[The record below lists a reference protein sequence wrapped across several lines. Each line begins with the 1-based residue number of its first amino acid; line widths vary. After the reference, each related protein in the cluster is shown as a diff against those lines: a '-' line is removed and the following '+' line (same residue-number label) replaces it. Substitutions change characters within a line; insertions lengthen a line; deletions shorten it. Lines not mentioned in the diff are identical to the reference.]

1 MGMLMALLMFATSFI
16 QPLGLSFGLLDVYS
30 AEAGPSMDLSI
41 TYLSG
46 GNVSEPLPG
55 HQPSRQVMIG
65 HGETNGARINM
76 IGDFR
81 SGVGEGRNAYFDLR
95 LPYFYKDSTG
105 NLATTY
111 DFADIPAD
119 QKADPMCLAVKVVG
133 DNEDWEVDKTTEYR
147 GTVHFQSARTV
158 RQGQQ
163 IALTLLIY
171 FKGAVPENTSAL
183 IYLGGGYE
191 TYAYQGATSDG
202 WSAAPEMASKNGI
215 YEFICSNLRW
225 EADIQAVNP
234 RNALWDKFNYL
245 VYKITV
251 SNTSED
257 PASHI
262 TAFSANVEVP
272 TEGND
277 GYGLHMKEAMHF
289 LYNNGNPIEQ
299 TSFELEDREELYVG
313 VPGQGGAL
321 IYDVTG
327 IPQEVRDEWNLITF
341 ANAVDQNGDPLVPL
355 PYTYTASSSVY
366 FSLYENIYAQEYVD
380 NDATGESVS
389 SKEFYIALPMST
401 DIPDS
406 QKEMINAHVYN
417 TIVFG
422 SDYTWTKQS
431 GLATHGFDET
441 KTGFTHK
448 KYVLDEDAE
457 KSEKTASI
465 GDEVEYYLG
474 YFQNTSNVPAF
485 EANAVD
491 TAPKD
496 FALKRINAY
505 MNYSDEDEDYDPQL
519 EDWFKE
525 EGTVEFEFS
534 TDEVDEDGN
543 AVTSFVPLG
552 SMVYN
557 ADKSSDESKV
567 FTLEVGTL
575 IDDYIKSQALLNK
588 NVKYT
593 NKFRVNFKHR
603 IAPNEAFDGKIGVQ
617 GVVDKGI
624 KYENKLVTN
633 YETWQWVNKSAVVD
647 EADYYKEQN
656 STSVSTATIFATP
669 ADPKLVTDVT
679 RVVDDKLTAA
689 DSMYVPINVSGTGF
703 RYKLGNNSRS
713 KVIPGI
719 LKSGTLLDINQSKP
733 LGFVTNKIILSKAL
747 MDIAEVDSVT
757 IYCFKGKN
765 AATKAVKIP
774 FSDFSVDEDG
784 NYYIESSAWKSVGE
798 CYEGYVNFKS
808 FGANIALSDDIYV
821 QFAGYTNV
829 VKPAADPLV
838 VTGTFTTD
846 YKDSALDKA
855 VTDPAT
861 MIVNT
866 INPIITGFSF
876 DDTDTKK
883 SNENTASG
891 QSKQTT
897 INHIEIP
904 NKQKNVGYEW
914 SICNDAISPSG
925 AVDISIDLSSSVG
938 NKTPNGKNPTVKGF
952 LTQKITISDFSKVAD
967 VDSVKIYDWNK
978 NPATDEPNVTIP
990 FSSLTVTDGKVVI
1003 GEDVLKD
1010 IGYVKNIVLS
1020 CSEFYG
1026 SEKDEP
1032 DKMNIRLDGYSDWYG
1047 DLDAAL
1053 TFTPENTSMANR
1065 IITLTNRLRVLK
1077 PYAEIHAFIDYYDL
1091 SGSALNSTVN
1101 SDKNEYTLGVPYDR
1115 NFHYSVKVGN
1125 PYVSK
1130 LDDFEITLDI
1140 PLSAEGSD
1148 YTGFHTTGMLMS
1160 KNLIDSYKVLEYFTF
1175 YDASDPDTAYKFDF
1189 DKENGTFTAEDGT
1202 IYNVVDA
1209 DGNISI
1215 DEKTIFA
1222 DWGIENLGKV
1232 VVTGKDFAANVDCE
1246 DQNYFDFS
1254 GFADSTFGTSKRLGV
1269 TAVDYFDCI
1278 RTANDA
1284 KTVST
1289 DGATAYI
1296 SKMYFDSTI
1305 VAAYKDSKTAG
1316 RFDAVSSS
1324 NEHIRMERYTTS
1336 YTAYW
1341 EDNSELDIGYKAM
1354 GSFLVD
1360 FRQYLNAN
1368 TNTNTNNPGNPQ
1380 YPNTT
1385 KAGLIW
1391 QEHQGMNYV
1400 YTRSFNTAANVDL
1413 NITLPDGS
1421 FDASY
1426 LKVHPMAK
1434 DYLESIKITR
1444 KDGTETIIDKS
1455 EWENNSVETAV
1466 DTAGNSLDKFFRIDL
1481 LQSAESEDLGIYK
1494 TPVDYKA
1501 ENPVTSVVISL
1512 NINKTEAVDN
1522 KASNPD
1528 YGTWFD
1534 YFNDNSRYMFEVA
1547 GRFYKAGPATA
1558 TVKTDM
1564 EIGNIVERPYAQAKD
1579 RSTQGVL
1586 NQKTDWSFKNQYRY
1600 YWNNYGWYHADAYY
1614 DAADLFSTAKTY
1626 VYNEQNQILKGVH
1639 NYPTT
1644 TQDLNCTFGMYN
1656 EFSVSFF
1663 QNTFGSANDYA
1674 NGGAGSRWVY
1684 QDRFD
1689 WDKKHGFT
1697 DRLVLE
1703 DKLPLIKPDAE
1714 TDYYGYLTQ
1723 KIYIS
1728 PQLYPFIDYIEFT
1741 KKTVTV
1747 KDDGTSTE
1755 TIDKDKII
1763 LKSDDLK
1770 LFVNDGTTVTDPTI
1784 VGTDEGVTHEGFYEI
1799 NVYYPED
1806 KAEAADNSIILG
1818 ENEFLDGYA
1827 VHLKNLPGNGD
1838 YTKELDGLD
1847 LMKPSEH
1854 NNNTTPDIFVGG
1866 EVYRVRETNPPATD
1880 YNKMT
1885 STSYHYIWNAEKSE
1899 YATSQYYTMNDTGL
1913 LMGYRIPFQAAWKL
1927 ISTNTKGRAIYDY
1940 HEENDNRQ
1948 NVEPNIGSFD
1958 VKIWNRMDTDQ
1969 QTGRSAYID
1978 TATVTNT
1985 MNNIYR
1991 LKHIYIPEAFIDG
2004 DWFNVE
2010 SLKIIYG
2017 SSSSHT
2023 ATFNLKQLKDSG
2035 YLTKDE
2041 ANHQYIFDLNPFIKD
2056 HIDEFAKFNPN
2067 NYENGDVYV
2076 SEWIHSFVIK
2086 LSAVNAKQSDGAGVL
2101 KGGEF
2106 LNPERQKQ
2114 TANRGGIENSA
2125 LPTFSYDGVYADRTV
2140 EDITANT
2147 WTKKSRPTIWH
2158 GPNGNH
2164 EYSSSTDYYNYA
2176 DTVFTSSEKNAETY
2190 KNLNGSNQNDGY
2202 GNGDRRDYYNIKNL
2216 VANMNVKAQR
2226 VTTMEDGSETFA
2238 YDIDYSEG
2246 SNTYL
2251 KVDKNHLLPDDYI
2264 EYQLTVA
2271 ASADS
2276 MLPVYHPDIRF
2287 VAPTGQRV
2295 VGWYIIENTSDIPDD
2310 DITGKLS
2317 TASTG
2322 SNTAITASPIDK
2334 KAYYSLVEGTDGNE
2348 ETYYRRLDISA
2359 GDLSKEESL
2368 NQLAKGKK
2376 IVVSVITQLT
2386 DELSTFEGKTINPG
2400 IYAAAHPQHTYSQ
2413 YKIRNISNDAPHYT
2427 YQHYYDDS
2435 AESAEYWRY
2444 TTTSY
2449 YGELNNEL
2457 TYMSDIRTSTTFYD
2471 SRNLKLDVNYTDS
2484 EFHYDGMPMKFTM
2497 TGGTGTNNATAA
2509 NAENDTL
2516 HSLERAVYTVSFLQ
2530 TANGKLFKGFDLT
2543 EKKAFPYPDSVT
2555 KHKDENAKVE
2565 YCYFVDASGDVIGTD
2580 EGIYETN
2587 APDTQIWISEDKVI
2601 AADSLTEEQ
2610 IANGFMLLKD
2620 AVRIRW
2626 TYSDIPAGTAANPI
2640 VFATPANPFELIGVG
2655 RYRDIR
2661 TDAQKKTTA
2670 PDDYFTFKM
2679 DGHVELKHKHD
2690 ESIDNTLAGSSDSS
2704 AMQFTEPVSLYGTG
2718 VITKSIVRERPI
2730 LNLHTQIFKNEAE
2743 AEAVY
2748 NSNAAQVKGYRPGDT
2763 VWFKDTVQNLQK
2775 GPDAPQGV
2783 LLNPVFF
2790 DKIPEYISA
2799 SGLESAVQTGN
2810 TDNIRVV
2817 WYNRDGTVKTD
2828 IPEFTVTKTQ
2838 FEDVPDYLGD
2848 TVTTK
2853 SDTDGTNFNTHR
2865 AFADITLGENGNT
2878 VSTPITFNL
2887 YQIKFKDGT
2896 RLEIGE
2902 HIEVYYS
2909 ATVRMENL
2917 PLSYTQR
2924 GTGDNAKTFVDYY
2937 PKYGEYYSVSSGADT
2952 YHTTIY
2958 QWLTRSYPYI
2968 GVMSGQNLY
2977 GNAGLTTNYCGSLT
2991 QFMNANS
2998 MMDMNYLYHDLGVS
3012 GLRNKNIDKYEYLKD
3027 SNVYMPGYEG
3037 DEINDGWINNTYRYQ
3052 LINYGGS
3059 NGYLKDY
3066 DVNIDKNQQKT
3077 TYVPTLTANML
3088 DQLPASEKYVGPTS
3102 GRDRDW
3108 FNKMLV
3114 YRNRSANWQEKHE
3127 DAVIWAES
3135 RIHLQTAWLAAG
3147 SQIIG
3152 SADKSES
3159 TEYLPTNYNGLKLDP
3174 AFNYNHP
3181 TWASG
3186 STAVYGYNTGSN
3198 TAVRL
3203 YNDDNV
3209 TAIEYDQYF
3218 TSRVSAYNYGDWDLT
3233 SGIEFTY
3240 VMPKGIEPEFNEDG
3254 SVNVDKIKA
3263 YIMSSGTSNAPKY
3276 ESISDDLVSVQV
3288 LQKPGS
3294 AAGYKT
3300 PNIMQDPVLSSET
3313 MNKTGHSYVDENQY
3327 YSADDATSWVLR
3339 ITVNQSLNKWFN
3351 RGSAYGYMMYVDIPS
3366 HVYETPESEYWYDEV
3381 MVKPVDTSHQDSLY
3395 YQIYD
3400 TTSLWGH
3407 NDLTKLAAGSRLSTQ
3422 YGGMDY
3428 LWNSFY
3434 HYYGGSGSGAT
3445 QGPNGNCYYV
3455 SASPNMPY
3463 INGMNISNREV
3474 SAQDVLD
3481 DSGKENFES
3490 GVRNTYASTGT
3501 RAHMRKPLIRT
3512 WTTVGQDNISGTDTH
3527 GYYLDSQGDTSTLNI
3542 HVENKYWLNTMAVD
3556 QHYYGYVRTGTYS
3569 GYYTES
3575 SEYNRIKHTYS
3586 TDGGNKGT
3594 LYYPVVTNIL
3604 PVGIV
3609 PKDINGR
3616 LFTTN
3621 NDENAKMQLD
3631 WSLYNYSYSGNSSTD
3646 YEKFDLEKELYEA
3659 KVEYIL
3665 LDCEDGSTEGRYK
3678 VTFKQ
3683 KSDDLTTANADK
3695 LKISSEDARVFQF
3708 KIYTLAAPSGMTKD
3722 NKLNN
3727 DLLDVFQRNHTFVSS
3742 QLENFRF
3749 LIDSEVQNNQ
3759 AENPYYVGSRYVE
3772 SYRNWYAPPN
3782 RPNDAT
3788 IRDVRKDSAR
3798 ITNRSGGVSGSL
3810 PDCPVL
3816 TQNLGTNAAIDGTD
3830 EGGNKRYF
3838 EEDGKITL
3846 RDNFDKSKITDLQME
3861 DYTDLRHGLTIQSEY
3876 VDFDA
3881 GNDST
3886 NIGVHTTNRIRV
3898 RWPDIE
3904 SNAYLTDKPAKDVEN
3919 LGVRSPEGTEGKYV
3933 YYPDASDKSQA
3944 LQYGDTLYY
3953 NVKVSNGATADDHFH
3968 HGNVLHAKI
3977 KVVLALPDIVRFVG
3991 NYDED
3996 GNSIDDAMYLI
4007 HQTEDGTVN
4016 RYTFAELE
4024 DAGYEIKFEE
4034 KIDANGRQLLIL
4046 EVLTPGDFTDEE
4058 TPNYIDYVA
4067 GKHLPGWFSYNDK
4080 MVVSFKTTIHNNMED
4095 DSDILSGEDFWD
4107 NEYKA
4112 DSYVALE
4119 DIDGEYLKQ
4128 KYPGEGF
4135 ESLSD
4140 CDESKIGYE
4149 RETAENKE
4157 NGIDIDYD
4165 DDLEE
4170 RFSHDVS
4177 AVITLL
4183 KPHAIVRLDTS
4194 EQRIP
4199 IINPDLTGGSVRV
4212 VEDPAVKG
4220 ATKMTLYID
4229 RAINDGA
4236 KVPEFILDYRV
4247 PFRGTYE
4254 STRDEADA
4262 SEDSVKGN
4270 VYAVGTGVW
4279 EIPETAGDEEYR
4291 EALKKHLS
4299 VKVYGLYSDSDD
4311 SSEHGKLPYEDNSVY
4326 ENVNDYGKG
4335 KWVDLTSVHNS
4346 LSGNAGQSGVPID
4359 ENTVLDI
4366 TSISNALIGNSTMV
4380 NRLYQL
4386 RFVISSDDPA
4396 YLVPQNFRL
4405 AIDADPDT
4413 DGVQNMDDIDPDHE
4427 NLNPLPESITS
4438 DIKFLESGELDVDN
4452 CQMGDAAFVIAAM
4465 SHQNATRRHV
4475 NHFVN
4480 AWARYDDEQY
4490 GAIANRSRAGYF
4502 ITREMPVLEVD
4513 LKAKY
4518 FKRAKNDETGKYEY
4532 SWSDDVMISD
4542 SSKMLKYTASMKNL
4556 SDDSI
4561 ADTNLGDVEQ
4571 DAATDVQIST
4581 VLPFIQ
4587 NIDKTVSDDDPNEY
4601 KFYQQVSY
4609 NSEEW
4614 QNTIAPDNV
4623 SSTQLYAEDSKWCW
4637 HVENEEGE
4645 WVSVP
4650 EITSVTLRMYDKI
4663 TDLTNTLQR
4672 RVLTFTSAGILRP
4685 GQRLVIDFMVPV
4697 TTDNGVGSS
4706 NLLSCKAYGFKPGAY
4721 IPFIPSTDNGTET
4734 YAFEIDKR
4742 DVNNNNMMNSENTIT
4757 KNLGGISFSS
4767 TRVFNRTKV
4776 SFSEYGTGLNVS
4788 GNDSLRPSVVPE
4800 GTKYSFISSLI
4811 NPDTSPDDGGNR
4823 GYDQPI
4829 IYDVL
4834 PYKDDIS
4841 LIKIDDQGNVAQ
4853 RGTNWRGYIRLDSIY
4868 VKSEKA
4874 GIGNEELKDGV
4885 NANIWIGPF
4894 NYDARGNIVDIPMEN
4909 LPNVDLTSDK
4919 EFFKS
4924 IRGEGLSQVNEKKKY
4939 FVRLRDILALKDK
4952 DPERYD
4958 EIERHV
4964 QAIYVEPLEDYYL
4977 GGSTKLSLSYDMKA
4991 PLNIPLYTGLV
5002 DEADPDLKIK
5012 VQNFD
5017 SWNSFAAQ
5025 TGDEVVTESA
5035 YAGVYLATPSDKG
5048 YIGHYVWLDENYNAD
5063 FTDEGDYINQGGR
5076 LILDKPSKDVDY
5088 DGEIDDPGINN
5099 VKVELLSENG
5109 YPVNRFGEPVVDIN
5123 GKYYLIDEATGEFA
5137 YDTTGNPTFTTAGPV
5152 SYTTEKDVYGHNGY
5166 FIISNITPG
5175 NYKLRYIFPE
5185 NGKYDEYALTTR
5197 FLGVTDTP
5205 VEVYRKGETLPDLG
5219 NKGAGDEPSDCG
5231 KVNTFVVQTKDS
5243 IRIDA
5248 IGKDTSKYEE
5258 YDAKMTTYDLGVAPS
5273 FKYGGFAFM
5282 DNGERVDGQGGT
5294 DGYINDN
5301 EERIPGVSVQFYEVK
5316 TDENGEETF
5325 GPAYNADGEEIKA
5338 IVTDENGHYG
5348 TTLYPY
5354 RSYIAIADTSE
5365 LIRLIEPSPI
5375 TRSTYPLRYEND
5387 NDLTYNKSAKAN
5399 TTAVMSVVPQRSEYP
5414 MGECVNGQYGIY
5426 NRLNL
5431 GFVDVGIGSIGKYVF
5446 HDENYDGVRNESIDE
5461 DGLIITEPGVN
5472 GVTLVLEQYYL
5483 DSNNNWVYVDDIDTQ
5498 ESYGSAY
5505 TFIVKDTTYIVD
5517 GERYLCGY
5525 KVKMD
5530 MSTVPEGFVP
5540 TKYQINNGN
5549 SDSDLP
5555 LTGTA
5560 GSDYRYLND
5569 NPIIIAAL
5577 ADEDTIDEYKMEAFG
5592 QIYNVT
5598 RSQTVLDVDAGLTI
5612 DEKAEISGLVWND
5625 KNYDGCQNS
5634 YIDENDVEL
5643 DETGVSDIEL
5653 QLVPYVYANN
5663 KWSLLN
5669 AEDLTDP
5676 AAYDAYIQK
5685 VITDENGDYKF
5696 ENVES
5701 TVVIKQGNS
5710 SAHCIVGY
5718 KIKVNTD
5725 IENMNLGATKYLAN
5739 GGKEDSR
5746 LIRYNDGGKYLN
5758 PKDEYIITAKK
5769 IADSDVDKEYG
5780 KDDAYNQN
5788 TLLIH
5793 NALGYFD
5800 INKVVNYDSFDAGL
5814 TEFESNSVSGR
5825 VWIDKNYNGLMDDDE
5840 IGIENIT
5847 ITLKRYYLEKGG
5859 TGSDD
5864 AASWIEDA
5872 DYNNEIHNAVSDE
5885 NGDYS
5890 FDNLATYVY
5899 KNGKYYLA
5907 GYKPFVA
5914 AHPDNSF
5921 YAATLYRVSSEDGLR
5936 NNDLKNY
5943 SLTASAEYLIVADM
5957 CDNKDEDISTEA
5969 ANISNDA
5976 VRLNDLYYVVKYRDK
5991 FYDIITSKAVE
6002 EIDAG
6007 YHEYDEAKI
6016 SGRVFDDINY
6026 DGYINTDEETGKEDG
6041 FTEELKEAIRNS
6053 RFDEII
6059 VTATGY
6065 YYDSSDKSWKQYRP
6079 NGEDSEATYTASVSA
6094 ESEDGR
6100 FEITVPTKYTV
6111 NGQNYMAGFKLKV
6124 NMIPLDYHI
6133 TKHMAN
6139 GEDTTQNALLKV
6151 SSSEYLLTKTNPNR
6165 EYSGELKEELEGY
6178 VIVANP
6184 SDNASSPNIIRGY
6197 DIADSRDVS
6206 NYNIGYTIRQKA
6218 DIDGIA
6224 FIDNNDN
6231 GIYDWKNED
6240 GTTYDSGKPDE
6251 PLQGV
6256 EVGIKRY
6263 IWDEKTDKWALSP
6276 NEDDPD
6282 AEYYATTVTGE
6293 DGRYTF
6299 AELLTHEPSGS
6310 YKDIP
6315 LLYGY
6320 KIELLNMPVDDNGEE
6335 LAATYYQKNNEL
6347 LDSALIASTNQV
6359 IKSKDNKSYANGEHK
6374 NGYIIIANKIDDSSA
6389 AEFSDIVDGY
6399 DTTHGVNRDGYNLG
6413 FADYETGSIEG
6424 SVFEDKDYNGIIDE
6438 TDSSFKD
6445 IELGI
6450 KRYSYVNG
6458 SWKPDPADDEY
6469 YSTVTTSANGHYSFR
6484 NLPLYKEVDNVKYLY
6499 GYEVY
6504 VVDAPEGFALT
6515 RYQQNN
6521 GDNDSALLLNG
6532 QIIKSDSSLYEM
6544 LKGKLVLG
6552 NKITDP
6558 DQTIVDKKYI
6568 VDGYDIVRSVHLE
6581 EYNAG
6586 YKAEE
6591 KGTIAGT
6598 VFDDKNYDGAF
6609 DESDGVLSDVEVS
6622 LKRFVFTDGKWIE
6635 DEEYEGYSV
6644 LTDENGKY
6652 SFDDLDT
6659 YISIDGTNHLY
6670 GYEVWVTN
6678 APDDY
6683 AITRY
6688 QNDSYVRLGGQIIKP
6703 DSELSEML
6711 DGKIVVAGTAEDTA
6725 GIDPSYIVEG
6735 YNTVLSASVEEYNA
6749 GYIKEQKGTITGV
6762 VFDDKNYDGVLDEDE
6777 ELMSDVGITLKRF
6790 ICKDGKWEEDTFF
6803 ETITDENG
6811 QYSFE
6816 ELDTYAS
6823 GEDANYLYGYEV
6835 WVTEAPDNYAIT
6847 RYQNNSYVLLNGQII
6862 KPDTELSEMLDGKI
6876 VVAAPAA
6883 DKSGVDAS
6891 FIISNY
6897 NIVLA
6902 ETVSEYDAGYKAL
6915 EKGTITGRVFSD
6927 SNYDGAIDEDE
6938 AMLADVEVT
6947 LKRFIYVNDEWL
6959 EDEFFE
6965 APSEVTDKN
6974 GNYTFKNLDTYVADE
6989 DANYLYGYEVWV
7001 TGAPEG
7007 YAITRYQND
7016 SYVLLNGQI
7025 IKPDTELSEMLDGKI
7040 VVAAPAADKSG
7051 VDASFIIENYNVVL
7065 AEAITEYNAGY
7076 KAIEKGSIKGLV
7088 FNDSNYNGAIDE
7100 DESMLAD
7107 VEVTLKRFVFI
7118 NGKWEEDTEFDVKSV
7133 TDKNGNYTFNNLD
7146 TYVTD
7151 EDNDYL
7157 YGYEVWVTG
7166 APDGYAIT
7174 RYQNDS
7180 YVLLNGQII
7189 KPNTELSEMLGGKI
7203 VVAAPAADKSG
7214 VDASFI
7220 IENYNVVLAEA
7231 ISDYNAGYKAIEK
7244 GSISGKVFDD
7254 KNYDGNLDDEDELMS
7269 DIEITLKRFAF
7280 INGKWEEDT
7289 EFDVKTVTDK
7299 NGAYSFENLDTYVA
7313 AEEADYL
7320 YGYEVWVTGAP
7331 EGYAVTKYIN
7341 DSSLLVSGQ
7350 IIKANSELPEMLGG
7364 KIVVAEPAADK
7375 SGVDPSF
7382 IIHNYNVVLADDI
7395 SDYNGGYKLQEFASI
7410 SGNVFDDMNY
7420 DGVIDEEDMMLSDIQ
7435 IGLKR
7440 FVYENGEWISAQNED
7455 EEFYQTAAT
7464 DENGGYRFTDLETY
7478 VSEDGVNKLYG
7489 YELYVIIEN
7498 RFATKY
7504 QMNGGE
7510 NDSALVA
7517 ETNQIIKKDAN
7528 LPEMLAGKIVLAN
7541 PVSDEE
7547 IRNTPYII
7555 ENYDIVQKSDLIQ
7568 YNAGLVPVREYSI
7581 SGYVWN
7587 DADRDGIAGEDEQF
7601 MSGVN
7606 VTLERLY
7613 LKDGKWYELPQEE
7626 EKPEDTTDTDNEI
7639 AARNEDADEMND
7651 EENPNIIATD
7661 KNGYY
7666 SFGNLPL
7673 YTEVDGNKV
7682 VCGYKVKIEELPNL
7696 YAVTEYQTNHSSDA
7710 EEAGDADEAEEN
7722 GLFDNDLNDKTG
7734 YLEENEALIILA
7746 DDADEAT
7753 QPSYNVDDFN
7763 ISYGESVEHLDAGL
7777 VPFGAGSIAGVVFE
7791 DANENGVYDDGELIF
7806 EGEEVYLDYFVAP
7819 EEDENEN
7826 GNSVAA
7832 EGSFENYRN
7841 MKAQTDGNGYFIF
7854 ENLPVLDENNQPYQ
7868 YKLHMGKP
7876 DERSFT
7882 KVFAFEIMG
7891 EDKLNIL
7898 SQDNEEDEKLGSTPV
7913 ITLAVPR
7920 ADKNFYDIK
7929 WQLDGY
7935 NHTNA
7940 YLGLSG
7946 IEDGEKVY
7954 TGTENINPWLIAVPA
7969 SAFGLLILVFIVAK
7983 NRKRKETD

>member
-1 MGMLMALLMFATSFI
+1 MKRKSTRIMGMFMALLMFATSFI
-16 QPLGLSFGLLDVYS
+16 QPFGLSFGLLDVYS

-46 GNVSEPLPG
+46 GNVSEALPG
-55 HQPSRQVMIG
+55 QQQPRQVMIG

-81 SGVGEGRNAYFDLR
+81 SGVGEGRNAYFDLK
-95 LPYFYKDSTG
+95 LPYFYINSSGQFTST
-105 NLATTY
+105 Y
-111 DFADIPAD
+111 EFADIPAD
-119 QKADPMCLAVKVVG
+119 QRDDPMCLAVKVVG
-133 DNEDWEVDKTTEYR
+133 DNEDWEVDKTTEYK

-171 FKGAVPENTSAL
+171 FKGNVPENTSAL

-202 WSAAPEMASKNGI
+202 WSATPEMASKNGI

-262 TAFSANVEVP
+262 KAFSANIEVP
-272 TEGND
+272 TEDND

-380 NDATGESVS
+380 NDETGESVS

-406 QKEMINAHVYN
+406 QKEMINAHVYD

-448 KYVLDEDAE
+448 KFVLDEDAE

-474 YFQNTSNVPAF
+474 YFKNTSNVPAF

-496 FALKRINAY
+496 FNLKRINVY
-505 MNYSDEDEDYDPQL
+505 MNYSDEDEDHDPQL
-519 EDWFKE
+519 EDWFKD

-534 TDEVDEDGN
+534 TGEVDEDGN

-557 ADKSSDESKV
+557 AGKSSDEAKV

-588 NVKYT
+588 TVEYT

-617 GVVDKGI
+617 GIVDKGI

-647 EADYYKEQN
+647 EADYFKQQN
-656 STSVSTATIFATP
+656 SVSASTATIFATP

-689 DSMYVPINVSGTGF
+689 DSMYIPINVAGTGF

-719 LKSGTLLDINQSKP
+719 LKSGAMLDINQSKP

-757 IYCFKGKN
+757 IYCFRGKN

-808 FGANIALSDDIYV
+808 FGANIALSDDVYV
-821 QFAGYTNV
+821 QFTGYTNI

-846 YKDSALDKA
+846 YNDSALDKA
-855 VTDPAT
+855 VKDPAT

-883 SNENTASG
+883 SDVNTASG
-891 QSKQTT
+891 QSKQPTV
-897 INHIEIP
+897 NHIEIP
-904 NKQKNVGYEW
+904 KRQKNVGYEW
-914 SICNDAISPSG
+914 SICNNAISPAG

-938 NKTPNGKNPTVKGF
+938 NKTPNGETPTVKGF
-952 LTQKITISDFSKVAD
+952 LTQKITISGFSKVAD
-967 VDSVKIYDWNK
+967 VDSIKIYGWNK
-978 NPATDEPNVTIP
+978 NPATDEPNVAIP
-990 FSSLTVTDGKVVI
+990 ISSLTVTDGSIVI
-1003 GEDVLKD
+1003 GEDILKD

-1032 DKMNIRLDGYSDWYG
+1032 DKMKIKIDGYSDWYG

-1053 TFTPENTSMANR
+1053 TFTPENESMANR
-1065 IITLTNRLRVLK
+1065 IITLTNRLRVVK
-1077 PYAEIHAFIDYYDL
+1077 PHAEIHAFIDYYDL
-1091 SGSALNSTVN
+1091 TGTALNSTVN
-1101 SDKNEYTLGVPYDR
+1101 SDKNEHTLGVPYDR

-1125 PYVSK
+1125 PYISK
-1130 LDDFEITLDI
+1130 LDDFEITLDL

-1148 YTGFHTTGMLMS
+1148 YTGFHTTGMFMS
-1160 KNLIDSYKVLEYFTF
+1160 KNLIDNYKVLEYFTF
-1175 YDASDPDTAYKFDF
+1175 YDASDPDKAYKFDF

-1202 IYNVVDA
+1202 VYNVVDA
-1209 DGNISI
+1209 DGNITI

-1222 DWGIENLGKV
+1222 DWGIENLSKV
-1232 VVTGKDFAANVDCE
+1232 VVTGKDFAANVSYD
-1246 DQNYFDFS
+1246 DNNYFDFS
-1254 GFADSTFGTSKRLGV
+1254 GFADSSFGSSKRLGV

-1278 RTANDA
+1278 RTENDT
-1284 KTVST
+1284 KTVSI

-1305 VAAYKDSKTAG
+1305 VAAYKDSDG
-1316 RFDAVSSS
+1316 GNRFDAISTSD
-1324 NEHIRMERYTTS
+1324 EHVRFEKYTTNNN
-1336 YTAYW
+1336 AFW
-1341 EDNSELDIGYKAM
+1341 EDNSELDVGYKAM

-1368 TNTNTNNPGNPQ
+1368 TNNVTLDPSNPK

-1391 QEHQGMNYV
+1391 QEHQDMGYV
-1400 YTRSFNTAANVDL
+1400 YTESFNTAANVDL

-1426 LKVHPMAK
+1426 LKVHPLAK
-1434 DYLESIKITR
+1434 DYLESIKVTR
-1444 KDGTETIIDKS
+1444 KDGTEIIIDKT
-1455 EWENNSVETAV
+1455 EWENNSIETAV
-1466 DTAGNSLDKFFRIDL
+1466 DSAGNSLDKFFRIDL

-1512 NINKTEAVDN
+1512 NINKTEAKGN
-1522 KASNPD
+1522 EAANPD

-1534 YFNDNSRYMFEVA
+1534 YFNDNSRFMFEVS
-1547 GRFYKAGPATA
+1547 GRFYKSGPATA

-1579 RSTQGVL
+1579 RSTQGIV
-1586 NQKTDWSFKNQYRY
+1586 NQKTDWSFKNQYRCYWYSSY
-1600 YWNNYGWYHADAYY
+1600 YWSHRDVLY
-1614 DAADLFSTAKTY
+1614 DAADLFSTAKVY
-1626 VYNEQNQILKGVH
+1626 VYNEQNQVLKGVH
-1639 NYPTT
+1639 KSPAT
-1644 TQDLNCTFGMYN
+1644 TQDLDCTFGTYN
-1656 EFSVSFF
+1656 EFAVSFF
-1663 QNTFGSANDYA
+1663 QNSFGSDYDYA
-1674 NGGAGSRWVY
+1674 NGGSKSGSYGYRWLN

-1689 WDKKHGFT
+1689 WNGKHAFT

-1703 DKLPLIKPDAE
+1703 DKLPVIRPDAE
-1714 TDYYGYLTQ
+1714 TEYYGYLTR

-1728 PQLYPFIDYIEFT
+1728 PQLYPFVDYIELT
-1741 KKTVTV
+1741 KKGIVLNE
-1747 KDDGTSTE
+1747 DGTTTSKVV
-1755 TIDKDKII
+1755 DDNKII
-1763 LKSDDLK
+1763 IKKDDLK
-1770 LFVNDGTTVTDPTI
+1770 LYVNDGSDVKDPTI
-1784 VGTDEGVTHEGFYEI
+1784 VGNDEGVTHEGFYEI
-1799 NVYYPED
+1799 NVYYNDDED
-1806 KAEAADNSIILG
+1806 KAEASNSIILG
-1818 ENEFLDGYA
+1818 EDEYLDGYSI
-1827 VHLKNLPGNGD
+1827 HLKNLAGNGD
-1838 YTKELDGLD
+1838 YTRELQGLD

-1854 NNNTTPDIFVGG
+1854 NNNATPDIYVGG
-1866 EVYRVRETNPPATD
+1866 EVYRVRETNPPAED

-1885 STSYHYIWNAEKSE
+1885 STSYHYEWNAAKSE
-1899 YATSQYYTMNDTGL
+1899 YATNQYYTMNDTGL

-1927 ISTNTKGRAIYDY
+1927 ISTNEKGRTIYDY
-1940 HEENDNRQ
+1940 HEENDAHQ
-1948 NVEPNIGSFD
+1948 NVDPNIGSFD

-1969 QTGRSAYID
+1969 QMGRSSYID
-1978 TATVTNT
+1978 TVTVTNT
-1985 MNNIYR
+1985 MNSIYR
-1991 LKHIYIPEAFIDG
+1991 LKHIYIPKAFIDG

-2010 SLKIIYG
+2010 KLTIKYG
-2017 SSSSHT
+2017 SGNSHT
-2023 ATFNLKQLKDSG
+2023 AAFNLQQLKDSS
-2035 YLTKDE
+2035 YLSYDE
-2041 ANHQYIFDLNPFIKD
+2041 ENQQYVFDFNPFIKD
-2056 HIDEFAKFNPN
+2056 HIDDFAKFNPN

-2106 LNPERQKQ
+2106 LNPDRQKQ

-2140 EDITANT
+2140 EDINANA
-2147 WTKKSRPTIWH
+2147 WTKKSRPTVWH
-2158 GPNGNH
+2158 GPDGNH
-2164 EYSSSTDYYNYA
+2164 EYTSSTDYYNYA
-2176 DTVFTSSEKNAETY
+2176 DTVFTSSEKNAEAY
-2190 KNLNGSNQNDGY
+2190 KNLNGSNQIDSNGY
-2202 GNGDRRDYYNIKNL
+2202 GDRRDYYNIRNL
-2216 VANMNVKAQR
+2216 VANLNVNAQR
-2226 VTTMEDGSETFA
+2226 TTTMDDGSKTFA
-2238 YDIDYSEG
+2238 YDIDNSDG
-2246 SNTYL
+2246 TNTYL
-2251 KVDKNHLLPDDYI
+2251 NVDKSHLLPDDYI

-2271 ASADS
+2271 ASGDS
-2276 MLPVYHPDIRF
+2276 MIPVYHPDIRF

-2295 VGWYIIENTSDIPDD
+2295 VGWYIIENTSDIPND

-2322 SNTAITASPIDK
+2322 SNTAITASPIDRD
-2334 KAYYSLVEGTDGNE
+2334 AYYSLVSGADGNE
-2348 ETYYRRLDISA
+2348 ETCYRRLDISA

-2368 NQLAKGKK
+2368 NQVVKGKK

-2386 DELSTFEGKTINPG
+2386 DELSSFEGKTINPG
-2400 IYAAAHPQHTYSQ
+2400 IYAAAQPQHTYSQ
-2413 YKIRNISNDAPHYT
+2413 YRIRNINNAPGPYYYSTQHYT
-2427 YQHYYDDS
+2427 DS
-2435 AESAEYWRY
+2435 TEGAEYHRY
-2444 TTTSY
+2444 NTNSY
-2449 YGELNNEL
+2449 YGKLKNEL

-2497 TGGTGTNNATAA
+2497 TGGTGTNNATAV

-2530 TANGKLFKGFDLT
+2530 TANGKLYKGFDLT
-2543 EKKAFPYPDSVT
+2543 EKKVFPYPDSVT
-2555 KHKDENAKVE
+2555 LHKDENAKVE
-2565 YCYFVDASGDVIGTD
+2565 YCYFADASGDVIGTD
-2580 EGIYETN
+2580 VGIYETN
-2587 APDTQIWISEDKVI
+2587 APDTQIWVSEDKVI
-2601 AADSLTEEQ
+2601 AADSLTEDQ
-2610 IANGFMLLKD
+2610 IADGCRLLKD

-2626 TYSDIPAGTAANPI
+2626 TYFDIPAGTAANPI

-2670 PDDYFTFKM
+2670 ADDYFTLRI

-2690 ESIDNTLAGSSDSS
+2690 ESVENTLVGATDSA

-2743 AEAVY
+2743 AETVY
-2748 NSNAAQVKGYRPGDT
+2748 DADADQVKGYRPGDT

-2799 SGLESAVQTGN
+2799 SGLETAVQTGN
-2810 TDNIRVV
+2810 TDHIKVV
-2817 WYNRDGTVKTD
+2817 WYNSDGTVKTD

-2853 SDTDGTNFNTHR
+2853 SDTDGTSFNTHR
-2865 AFADITLGENGNT
+2865 AFTDISLGENGNT

-2937 PKYGEYYSVSSGADT
+2937 PKYGEYYSVPSGAHT
-2952 YHTTIY
+2952 YYGTVY
-2958 QWLTRSYPYI
+2958 QWYTRAYPYI
-2968 GVMSGQNLY
+2968 GVMTGQNLY
-2977 GNAGLTTNYCGSLT
+2977 GNASLTTNFCGSFT

-2998 MMDMNYLYHDLGVS
+2998 MMDMNYLYHDVGIS

-3027 SNVYMPGYEG
+3027 SNIYMPGSAG
-3037 DEINDGWINNTYRYQ
+3037 DEYVDGSNYVYE
-3052 LINYGGS
+3052 NYGGS
-3059 NGYLKDY
+3059 NGYLKDF

-3077 TYVPTLTANML
+3077 TYVPTLTANIL
-3088 DQLPASEKYVGPTS
+3088 DQLPASEKYVGSTS

-3114 YRNRSANWQEKHE
+3114 YRNRSANWQEEHE

-3152 SADKSES
+3152 AEDKSES
-3159 TEYLPTNYNGLKLDP
+3159 IEYLPTNYNSLKLDP
-3174 AFNYNHP
+3174 AFNYVHP

-3186 STAVYGYNTGSN
+3186 SYGVYGYNTGSN

-3209 TAIEYDQYF
+3209 PAIEYDQYF

-3233 SGIEFTY
+3233 CGLEFTY
-3240 VMPKGIEPEFNEDG
+3240 VMPKGIEPQFNEDG
-3254 SVNVDKIKA
+3254 TVNTDDIKA
-3263 YIMSSGTSNAPKY
+3263 KIMSGGTSYAPVY
-3276 ESISDDLVSVQV
+3276 EDIPADLISVQV
-3288 LQKPGS
+3288 LQKPGD

-3313 MNKTGHSYVDENQY
+3313 MNKTGHSYVDEDPY
-3327 YSADDATSWVLR
+3327 YSADDGASWVLR
-3339 ITVNQSLNKWFN
+3339 ITVNQSLSKWFN
-3351 RGSAYGYMMYVDIPS
+3351 RSTSYGYMMYVDIPS

-3381 MVKPVDTSHQDSLY
+3381 MVKPIDTTHQDSLY

-3407 NDLTKLAAGSRLSTQ
+3407 NDLTKLAVGSRLSTQ

-3474 SAQDVLD
+3474 SAQGVLE

-3512 WTTVGQDNISGTDTH
+3512 WTTVGENNILGTNPH

-3556 QHYYGYVRTGTYS
+3556 QHYYGYVRTGSYS

-3575 SEYNRIKHTYS
+3575 SEYNKIKHTYS

-3609 PKDINGR
+3609 PKDVNGR
-3616 LFTTN
+3616 LFTEDN
-3621 NDENAKMQLD
+3621 EENAKKQLD
-3631 WSLYNYSYSGNSSTD
+3631 WSLYNYSYSGNTSTG
-3646 YEKFDLEKELYEA
+3646 YEKFDQEKELYEA

-3678 VTFKQ
+3678 ITFKQ
-3683 KSDDLTTANADK
+3683 KSDDLTTANEDK

-3708 KIYTLAAPSGMTKD
+3708 KIYTLAAPSGLTKD
-3722 NKLNN
+3722 DELNN
-3727 DLLDVFQRNHTFVSS
+3727 DLLDVFQKNHTFVSS

-3759 AENPYYVGSRYVE
+3759 AENPYYVGGRFVE

-3788 IRDVRKDSAR
+3788 ISDVRKDSAR
-3798 ITNRSGGVSGSL
+3798 ITNRAGGNSGNL

-3816 TQNLGTNAAIDGTD
+3816 TQNLGTDAAIDGTD

-3846 RDNFDKSKITDLQME
+3846 RDNFDKSKITELQME
-3861 DYTDLRHGLTIQSEY
+3861 DYTDLRYGLTLQSEY

-3904 SNAYLTDKPAKDVEN
+3904 SNAYLTDKPSESIEN
-3919 LGVRSPEGTEGKYV
+3919 LGVRSPQGTEGKYV
-3933 YYPDASDKSQA
+3933 YYPNASDKSQA

-3953 NVKVSNGATADDHFH
+3953 NVKVSNGATEDDHFH

-3996 GNSIDDAMYLI
+3996 GNYIDDAMYLI
-4007 HQTEDGTVN
+4007 HQQEDGTVN

-4034 KIDANGRQLLIL
+4034 KIDENGRQLLIL

-4058 TPNYIDYVA
+4058 MPNYIDYVA

-4080 MVVSFKTTIHNNMED
+4080 MVVGFKTTIHNNMED
-4095 DSDILSGEDFWD
+4095 GSDILSGEDFWD
-4107 NEYKA
+4107 NDYKA
-4112 DSYVALE
+4112 DSYATLE
-4119 DIDGEYLKQ
+4119 DIDGDYLKQ
-4128 KYPGEGF
+4128 QYPNEGF
-4135 ESLSD
+4135 EKLSD
-4140 CDESKIGYE
+4140 RDESKIGYE
-4149 RETAENKE
+4149 RESAENEE

-4165 DDLEE
+4165 DDPEE

-4177 AVITLL
+4177 AAITLL
-4183 KPHAIVRLDTS
+4183 KPHAVVRLDTS
-4194 EQRIP
+4194 EQRIS
-4199 IINPDLTGGSVRV
+4199 IINPDLTGGSVEV

-4254 STRDEADA
+4254 STRDEAAA
-4262 SEDSVKGN
+4262 SEDPVKSN

-4279 EIPETAGDEEYR
+4279 EIPETAGDAEYR
-4291 EALKKHLS
+4291 EALKNHLS

-4311 SSEHGKLPYEDNSVY
+4311 SSEYGKLPFEDNSVY

-4335 KWVDLTSVHNS
+4335 KWVDLTAVHNS

-4359 ENTVLDI
+4359 ENTILDI
-4366 TSISNALIGNSTMV
+4366 TSISKALIGNSTLV

-4396 YLVPQNFRL
+4396 YLVPQNFSL
-4405 AIDADPDT
+4405 AIDADPDL
-4413 DGVQNMDDIDPDHE
+4413 DGVQNMDDIDPNHE
-4427 NLNPLPESITS
+4427 NLNPLPESVIS
-4438 DIKFLESGELDVDN
+4438 SVKFLESGELDLENSKVGN
-4452 CQMGDAAFVIAAM
+4452 AAFVIAAM

-4480 AWARYDDEQY
+4480 AWARYDDKQY
-4490 GAIANRSRAGYF
+4490 AAIANRSRAGYF
-4502 ITREMPVLEVD
+4502 ITREMPILEVD

-4542 SSKMLKYTASMKNL
+4542 SSKMLKYTATMKNL
-4556 SDDSI
+4556 SDDKI

-4587 NIDKTVSDDDPNEY
+4587 NIDKSVSDDDPNEY
-4601 KFYQQVSY
+4601 KYYKQVSY

-4623 SSTQLYAEDSKWCW
+4623 SSGQLYAEDSKWCW

-4650 EITSVTLRMYDKI
+4650 EITSVTLQMYDKI
-4663 TDLTNTLQR
+4663 TELTNTLQR

-4721 IPFIPSTDNGTET
+4721 IPYIPSTDNGTET

-4800 GTKYSFISSLI
+4800 GTKYSFTSSLV

-4834 PYKDDIS
+4834 PYENDIS
-4841 LIKIDDQGNVAQ
+4841 LIKIDDLGNVAQ
-4853 RGTNWRGYIRLDSIY
+4853 RGTNWRGYIKLDSIY
-4868 VKSEKA
+4868 VKSDKA
-4874 GIGNEELKDGV
+4874 GVGTEELKDGV

-4894 NYDARGNIVDIPMEN
+4894 NYDARGNIIDIPMEN
-4909 LPNVDLTSDK
+4909 LPDVELTSDK

-4924 IRGEGLSQVNEKKKY
+4924 IRGEGVSQVNEKKKY
-4939 FVRLRDILALKDK
+4939 FVRLRDILALKNK
-4952 DPERYD
+4952 DSERYD
-4958 EIERHV
+4958 EIERHT

-5063 FTDEGDYINQGGR
+5063 YTDEGDYIKQGGR
-5076 LILDKPSKDVDY
+5076 WILDEPSKDVDY

-5099 VKVELLSENG
+5099 VKVELLSEKG
-5109 YPVNRFGEPVVDIN
+5109 YPVNRFGEPVVDID
-5123 GKYYLIDEATGEFA
+5123 GKYYLIDEATGEFS

-5152 SYTTEKDVYGHNGY
+5152 SYTTEKDVYGHDGY
-5166 FIISNITPG
+5166 FIISNITQG
-5175 NYKLRYIFPE
+5175 NYKLRYTFPE

-5197 FLGVTDTP
+5197 SLGVTNTP

-5282 DNGERVDGQGGT
+5282 DNGERVDGKGGT

-5316 TDENGEETF
+5316 TNEAGEETF
-5325 GPAYNADGEEIKA
+5325 GPAYNADGEVIKA
-5338 IVTDENGHYG
+5338 LITDENGHYG

-5354 RSYIAIADTSE
+5354 RSYIAVADTSE
-5365 LIRLIEPSPI
+5365 LIRLIEPSPV

-5426 NRLNL
+5426 NRLDL

-5446 HDENYDGVRNESIDE
+5446 HDENYDGVRNESVDE

-5483 DSNNNWVYVDDIDTQ
+5483 DSDNNWVYVDDIDTQ

-5505 TFIVKDTTYIVD
+5505 TFIVKDKTYIVD

-5530 MSTVPEGFVP
+5530 MSTVPDGFVP
-5540 TKYQINNGN
+5540 TKYHINNGV

-5555 LTGTA
+5555 LIGA
-5560 GSDYRYLND
+5560 ADSDYRYLND

-5592 QIYNVT
+5592 KTYNVT

-5634 YIDENDVEL
+5634 YMDENDVEL
-5643 DETGVSDIEL
+5643 DETGVSDVEL
-5653 QLVPYVYANN
+5653 QLVPYVYTNN
-5663 KWSLLN
+5663 KWILLN
-5669 AEDLTDP
+5669 ADSLTDP

-5685 VITDENGDYKF
+5685 VTTDENGNYKF

-5701 TVVIKQGNS
+5701 TVVIKSGNS
-5710 SAHCIVGY
+5710 SEHCIVGY

-5725 IENMNLGATKYLAN
+5725 IENMNLGATKYFAN
-5739 GGKEDSR
+5739 GGKEDSH

-5758 PKDEYIITAKK
+5758 PEKEYIITAKK
-5769 IADSDVDKEYG
+5769 IADSDIDKEYG
-5780 KDDAYNQN
+5780 KDSAYNQN

-5793 NALGYFD
+5793 NSLGYYD

-5814 TEFESNSVSGR
+5814 TEFDSNSVSGR
-5825 VWIDKNYNGLMDDDE
+5825 VWIDKNYNGLMDEDE
-5840 IGIENIT
+5840 IGIENTT

-5859 TGSDD
+5859 AGSED
-5864 AASWIEDA
+5864 AASWLEDA
-5872 DYNNEIHNAVSDE
+5872 DYNNELHTAVSDE
-5885 NGDYS
+5885 NGEYS

-5907 GYKPFVA
+5907 GYKPFVV
-5914 AHPDNSF
+5914 AHPNNAF
-5921 YAATLYRVSSEDGLR
+5921 FAATLYRVSSEDGLR

-5943 SLTASAEYLIVADM
+5943 SLTASEEYLIVADM
-5957 CDNKDEDISTEA
+5957 CDNQDADIPTDA
-5969 ANISNDA
+5969 VNVSNNA
-5976 VRLNDLYYVVKYRDK
+5976 VRLNDLYYVVKYKDE
-5991 FYDIITSKAVE
+5991 FYDLITSKPVG

-6007 YHEYDEAKI
+6007 YHEYDDAKI

-6026 DGYINTDEETGKEDG
+6026 DGYINTDEDTGKEDG

-6053 RFDEII
+6053 RFDKIV

-6065 YYDSSDKSWKQYRP
+6065 YYDGNDKSWKQYRP

-6094 ESEDGR
+6094 ESKDGL

-6139 GEDTTQNALLKV
+6139 GEDTTQNALLKA

-6165 EYSGELKEELEGY
+6165 EYSGKLKEELDGY

-6197 DIADSRDVS
+6197 DIADSRDVA

-6240 GTTYDSGKPDE
+6240 GTTYSSDKPDE
-6251 PLQGV
+6251 PLAGI

-6263 IWDEKTDKWALSP
+6263 IWDEKTDAWTLAP
-6276 NEDDPD
+6276 NEDNPD
-6282 AEYYATTVTGE
+6282 DEYYDTTVTGE

-6320 KIELLNMPVDDNGEE
+6320 EIWLLNMPNDDNGEE
-6335 LAATYYQKNNEL
+6335 LAATYYQKNNEAF
-6347 LDSALIASTNQV
+6347 DSALIASTNQV
-6359 IKSKDNKSYANGEHK
+6359 IKSKDNESYVNGEHK
-6374 NGYIIIANKIDDSSA
+6374 NGYIIIANKIDDSST

-6424 SVFEDKDYNGIIDE
+6424 SVFEDKDYNGIIDKD
-6438 TDSSFKD
+6438 DSSFKD

-6450 KRYSYVNG
+6450 KRYSYING
-6458 SWKPDPADDEY
+6458 SWVLEQSDDEY
-6469 YSTVTTSANGHYSFR
+6469 YSTVTTKANGHYSFG

-6521 GDNDSALLLNG
+6521 GDNDSSLLLNG
-6532 QIIKSDSSLYEM
+6532 QIVKSDTSLYEM

-6558 DQTIVDKKYI
+6558 EQTIVDKKYI
-6568 VDGYDIVRSVHLE
+6568 VEGYDIVRSVHLE

-6591 KGTIAGT
+6591 KGTITGT

-6609 DESDGVLSDVEVS
+6609 DENDGILSDVEVS
-6622 LKRFVFTDGKWIE
+6622 LKRFVFVDGKWIE
-6635 DEEYEGYSV
+6635 DEEFEGYSV

-6652 SFDDLDT
+6652 
-6659 YISIDGTNHLY
+6659 N
-6670 GYEVWVTN
+6670 
-6678 APDDY
+6678 
-6683 AITRY
+6683 
-6688 QNDSYVRLGGQIIKP
+6688 
-6703 DSELSEML
+6703 
-6711 DGKIVVAGTAEDTA
+6711 
-6725 GIDPSYIVEG
+6725 
-6735 YNTVLSASVEEYNA
+6735 
-6749 GYIKEQKGTITGV
+6749 
-6762 VFDDKNYDGVLDEDE
+6762 
-6777 ELMSDVGITLKRF
+6777 
-6790 ICKDGKWEEDTFF
+6790 
-6803 ETITDENG
+6803 
-6811 QYSFE
+6811 FE
-6816 ELDTYAS
+6816 ELDTYLS
-6823 GEDANYLYGYEV
+6823 IDGKNHLYGYEV
-6835 WVTEAPDNYAIT
+6835 WVTEAPD
-6847 RYQNNSYVLLNGQII
+6847 
-6862 KPDTELSEMLDGKI
+6862 D
-6876 VVAAPAA
+6876 
-6883 DKSGVDAS
+6883 
-6891 FIISNY
+6891 
-6897 NIVLA
+6897 
-6902 ETVSEYDAGYKAL
+6902 
-6915 EKGTITGRVFSD
+6915 
-6927 SNYDGAIDEDE
+6927 
-6938 AMLADVEVT
+6938 
-6947 LKRFIYVNDEWL
+6947 
-6959 EDEFFE
+6959 
-6965 APSEVTDKN
+6965 
-6974 GNYTFKNLDTYVADE
+6974 
-6989 DANYLYGYEVWV
+6989 
-7001 TGAPEG
+7001 

-7040 VVAAPAADKSG
+7040 VVAGVADDTAGIDPSYIVEG
-7051 VDASFIIENYNVVL
+7051 YNVVL
-7065 AEAITEYNAGY
+7065 SAAVEEYNAGY
-7076 KAIEKGSIKGLV
+7076 IKEQKGTITGVV
-7088 FNDSNYNGAIDE
+7088 FDDKNYDGVLDE
-7100 DESMLAD
+7100 GEELMSD
-7107 VEVTLKRFVFI
+7107 VGITLKRFI
-7118 NGKWEEDTEFDVKSV
+7118 YRNGEWEEDTFFETV
-7133 TDKNGNYTFNNLD
+7133 TDENGQYSFEELD
-7146 TYVTD
+7146 TYVSD
-7151 EDNDYL
+7151 EDAKYL
-7157 YGYEVWVTG
+7157 YGYEVWVTD
-7166 APDGYAIT
+7166 APEYYAIT

-7189 KPNTELSEMLGGKI
+7189 KPDSELPEMLDGKI
-7203 VVAAPAADKSG
+7203 VVAEPAADKSG
-7214 VDASFI
+7214 VDTNFI
-7220 IENYNVVLAEA
+7220 IENYNVVLAEV
-7231 ISDYNAGYKAIEK
+7231 ISEYNAGYKAIEK
-7244 GSISGKVFDD
+7244 GSISGNVFDD
-7254 KNYDGNLDDEDELMS
+7254 KNYDGNLDDEEELMS
-7269 DIEITLKRFAF
+7269 DIEVTLKRFVLV
-7280 INGKWEEDT
+7280 NGKWEEDT
-7289 EFDVKTVTDK
+7289 EFDVKSVTDK

-7313 AEEADYL
+7313 DEEADYL

-7331 EGYAVTKYIN
+7331 DGYAVTKYVN
-7341 DSSLLVSGQ
+7341 DSSLLVNGQ
-7350 IIKANSELPEMLGG
+7350 IIKADTKLPEMLDG

-7375 SGVDPSF
+7375 SGVDASF
-7382 IIHNYNVVLADDI
+7382 IIYNYNVVLADDI
-7395 SDYNGGYKLQEFASI
+7395 SDYNGGYKIQEFASI

-7420 DGVIDEEDMMLSDIQ
+7420 DGIIDEEDVMLQNIQ

-7440 FVYENGEWISAQNED
+7440 FVYENGEWILAQSED
-7455 EEFYQTAAT
+7455 EEFCQTADT
-7464 DENGGYRFTDLETY
+7464 DENGGYRFTNLETY
-7478 VSEDGVNKLYG
+7478 VNEDGVNKLYG

-7510 NDSALVA
+7510 DDSALVA

-7555 ENYDIVQKSDLIQ
+7555 ENYDIVQKSDLDQ

-7587 DADRDGIAGEDEQF
+7587 DLNRDGAISEDEQF
-7601 MSGVN
+7601 MSDVN

-7613 LKDGKWYELPQEE
+7613 LLDGNWYELPQEE
-7626 EKPEDTTDTDNEI
+7626 DNITEDVTDTDKNEI
-7639 AARNEDADEMND
+7639 VARNNEADVDSD
-7651 EENPNIIATD
+7651 EENPDIIATD

-7666 SFGNLPL
+7666 SFNNLPL
-7673 YTEVDGNKV
+7673 YTEVNGIKV

-7696 YAVTEYQTNHSSDA
+7696 YAVTEYHKNQLPET
-7710 EEAGDADEAEEN
+7710 EEAEDADEAEEN

-7734 YLEENEALIILA
+7734 YLESTEALIILA
-7746 DDADEAT
+7746 DDADEST
-7753 QPSYNVDDFN
+7753 QPSYNIDDFN

-7791 DANENGVYDDGELIF
+7791 DANENGIYDDGELIF
-7806 EGEEVYLDYFVAP
+7806 EGEAVYLDYFVAP
-7819 EEDENEN
+7819 KTEDEEETDV
-7826 GNSVAA
+7826 SAES
-7832 EGSFENYRN
+7832 EGSFESYQN
-7841 MKAQTDGNGYFIF
+7841 MKAETDENGYFIF
-7854 ENLPVLDENNQPYQ
+7854 DNLPVLDENNQPYQ
-7868 YKLHMGKP
+7868 YKIRMNKP
-7876 DERSFT
+7876 DDRNFT
-7882 KVFAFEIMG
+7882 KVFAFEVMG

-7898 SQDNEEDEKLGSTPV
+7898 SQDNEDDEKLGSTPV
-7913 ITLAVPR
+7913 ITLAAPR
-7920 ADKNFYDIK
+7920 TDKNFYNLK

-7940 YLGLSG
+7940 YLALSG
-7946 IEDGEKVY
+7946 IADGEKVY
-7954 TGTENINPWLIAVPA
+7954 TGTEDINPWLIAVPA
-7969 SAFGLLILVFIVAK
+7969 SAFTLLILVFIAVK

>member
-1 MGMLMALLMFATSFI
+1 MKLKSKRIMGMLMALLMFATSFI

-55 HQPSRQVMIG
+55 QQPPRQIMIG

-81 SGVGEGRNAYFDLR
+81 SGVGEGRNAYFDLK
-95 LPYFYKDSTG
+95 LPYFYKDADG
-105 NLATTY
+105 NLVTTY
-111 DFADIPAD
+111 EFADIPAD
-119 QKADPMCLAVKVVG
+119 QRDDPMSLAVKVVG

-147 GTVHFQSARTV
+147 GTVHFQSAKTV

-171 FKGAVPENTSAL
+171 FKGAVPENTNAL

-191 TYAYQGATSDG
+191 TYAYQGVTSDG
-202 WSAAPEMASKNGI
+202 WSATPEMASTNGM

-225 EADIQAVNP
+225 EADIQAVTP

-262 TAFSANVEVP
+262 KAFSANVEVP

-277 GYGLHMKEAMHF
+277 GYGLHMKEAMHY

-313 VPGQGGAL
+313 IPGQGGAL

-327 IPQEVRDEWNLITF
+327 IPQEVRDKWNLITF
-341 ANAVDQNGDPLVPL
+341 ANAVDQNGNPLVPL

-366 FSLYENIYAQEYVD
+366 FSVYENIYAQEYVD
-380 NDATGESVS
+380 NDTTGEAVS

-401 DIPDS
+401 DIPES
-406 QKEMINAHVYN
+406 QKAMINAHVYD

-474 YFQNTSNVPAF
+474 YFKNTSNVPVF

-496 FALKRINAY
+496 FQLKRINAY
-505 MNYSDEDEDYDPQL
+505 MNYSDEDEEYDPQL
-519 EDWFKE
+519 KDWFKE

-534 TDEVDEDGN
+534 TGEVDDDGN
-543 AVTSFVPLG
+543 EITSFVPLG
-552 SMVYN
+552 SMAYN
-557 ADKSSDESKV
+557 ADKSSDAAKV

-575 IDDYIKSQALLNK
+575 IDDYIESQALLNK
-588 NVKYT
+588 TVKYT

-603 IAPNEAFDGKIGVQ
+603 IAPNEEFNGRIGVQ

-633 YETWQWVNKSAVVD
+633 YETWQWINKSAVVE
-647 EADYYKEQN
+647 EADYYKQQN

-679 RVVDDKLTAA
+679 RVVGDTLTAA
-689 DSMYVPINVSGTGF
+689 DSMYIPINVPGTGF
-703 RYKLGNNSRS
+703 RYKLGNSSRS

-719 LKSGTLLDINQSKP
+719 LKSGALLDINQSKP

-765 AATKAVKIP
+765 AATKAVTIP
-774 FSDFSVDEDG
+774 FSAFSVDDEG
-784 NYYIESSAWKSVGE
+784 NYYVESSAWKSVGE

-808 FGANIALSDDIYV
+808 FGADIALSDDVYV

-838 VTGTFTTD
+838 VTGIFTTD
-846 YKDSALDKA
+846 YNDPDLDKE
-855 VTDPAT
+855 VKDPAT

-876 DDTDTKK
+876 DDTESTE
-883 SNENTASG
+883 SNVNTASG
-891 QSKQTT
+891 QAKQTT
-897 INHIEIP
+897 VNHIEIP

-914 SICNDAISPSG
+914 SICNNAISPSG

-938 NKTPNGKNPTVKGF
+938 NKTPHSNDPTVKGY
-952 LTQKITISDFSKVAD
+952 LTQKITISDFSGVAD
-967 VDSVKIYDWNK
+967 IDSVKIYGWNK
-978 NPATDEPNVTIP
+978 NPETGEPDVTIP

-1003 GEDVLKD
+1003 GEDVLKS

-1026 SEKDEP
+1026 SEKEEP

-1053 TFTPENTSMANR
+1053 TFTPENESMANR

-1091 SGSALNSTVN
+1091 TGSALTSTVN
-1101 SDKNEYTLGVPYDR
+1101 SDKNEQTLGVPYDR
-1115 NFHYSVKVGN
+1115 NFQYSVKVGN
-1125 PYVSK
+1125 PYVSR
-1130 LDDFEITLDI
+1130 LDDFDITLDI
-1140 PLSAEGSD
+1140 PLTAEGSD
-1148 YTGFHTTGMLMS
+1148 YTGFHTTGMFMS
-1160 KNLIDSYKVLEYFTF
+1160 KNLIDNYNVLEYFTF

-1232 VVTGKDFAANVDCE
+1232 VVTGKDFKANVNCND
-1246 DQNYFDFS
+1246 DNYFTFTGFS
-1254 GFADSTFGTSKRLGV
+1254 DSYFNSSDRLAV

-1278 RTANDA
+1278 RTENDT
-1284 KTVST
+1284 KTVSI

-1305 VAAYKDSKTAG
+1305 VAGYKDSEG
-1316 RFDAVSSS
+1316 GNRFDAISTS
-1324 NEHIRMERYTTS
+1324 NEHVRMELYTTRGD
-1336 YTAYW
+1336 AYW
-1341 EDNSELDIGYKAM
+1341 EDNSELDVGYKAM

-1368 TNTNTNNPGNPQ
+1368 TNNPATDPSNPK

-1391 QEHQGMNYV
+1391 QEHQGMSYV
-1400 YTRSFNTAANVDL
+1400 YKESFNTAANVDL

-1426 LKVHPMAK
+1426 LKVHPLAK
-1434 DYLESIKITR
+1434 DYLESIKVTR
-1444 KDGTETIIDKS
+1444 KDGTQIIIDKT
-1455 EWENNSVETAV
+1455 EWENNSIETAV

-1512 NINKTEAVDN
+1512 NINKTEAKGN
-1522 KASNPD
+1522 EAANPD

-1534 YFNDNSRYMFEVA
+1534 YFNDKSRFMFEVT

-1564 EIGNIVERPYAQAKD
+1564 EIGSIVERPYAQAKD

-1586 NQKTDWSFKNQYRY
+1586 NQRTDWSFKNQYRY
-1600 YWNNYGWYHADAYY
+1600 YWYSYGWHHADAYY
-1614 DAADLFSTAKTY
+1614 DAADLFSTAKVY
-1626 VYNEQNQILKGVH
+1626 VFNEQNQVLKGVH
-1639 NYPTT
+1639 KSPST
-1644 TQDLNCTFGMYN
+1644 TQDLDCTFGTYN
-1656 EFSVSFF
+1656 EFAVSFF
-1663 QNTFGSANDYA
+1663 QNTFGSAHDYA

-1684 QDRFD
+1684 QDMFD
-1689 WDKKHGFT
+1689 WNGKHGFT

-1703 DKLPLIKPDAE
+1703 DKLPVIRPDAE

-1728 PQLYPFIDYIEFT
+1728 PQLYPFIDYIELT
-1741 KKTVTV
+1741 KKGIVLNE
-1747 KDDGTSTE
+1747 DGTTSSKA
-1755 TIDKDKII
+1755 IDDNKIVI
-1763 LKSDDLK
+1763 QKDDLK
-1770 LFVNDGTTVTDPTI
+1770 LYVNDGSVAEDPTI
-1784 VGTDEGVTHEGFYEI
+1784 VGNDEGVTHEDFYEI
-1799 NVYYPED
+1799 NVYYPDDED
-1806 KAEAADNSIILG
+1806 KAEASNSIILG
-1818 ENEFLDGYA
+1818 EDEYLDGYSI
-1827 VHLKNLPGNGD
+1827 HLKNLAGNAD
-1838 YTKELDGLD
+1838 YTRELQGLD

-1854 NNNTTPDIFVGG
+1854 NNNATPDIYVGG
-1866 EVYRVRETNPPATD
+1866 EVYRVRETNPPAED

-1885 STSYHYIWNAEKSE
+1885 STSYHYEWNAAKSE
-1899 YATSQYYTMNDTGL
+1899 YATNQYYTMNDTGL

-1927 ISTNTKGRAIYDY
+1927 ISTNAKGRTIYDY
-1940 HEENDNRQ
+1940 HEENNDRQ
-1948 NVEPNIGSFD
+1948 NIDPNIGSFD

-1969 QTGRSAYID
+1969 QMGRSSYID

-1985 MNNIYR
+1985 MNSIYR

-2010 SLKIIYG
+2010 KLTIKYG

-2023 ATFNLKQLKDSG
+2023 AVFNLQQLKDSA
-2035 YLTKDE
+2035 YLSYDE
-2041 ANHQYIFDLNPFIKD
+2041 KNQQYVFDFNPFIKD

-2067 NYENGDVYV
+2067 NYETGDVYV

-2086 LSAVNAKQSDGAGVL
+2086 LSAVNAKQSNGAGVL

-2106 LNPERQKQ
+2106 LNAARQKQ

-2125 LPTFSYDGVYADRTV
+2125 LPAFSYDGVYADRTV
-2140 EDITANT
+2140 EDINANA
-2147 WTKKSRPTIWH
+2147 WTKKSRPTVWH
-2158 GPNGNH
+2158 GPDGNH
-2164 EYSSSTDYYNYA
+2164 EYTSSTDYYNYA
-2176 DTVFTSSEKNAETY
+2176 DTVFTSSEKNAEAY
-2190 KNLNGSNQNDGY
+2190 RNLNGSNQIDSNGY
-2202 GNGDRRDYYNIKNL
+2202 GDRRDYYNIRNL
-2216 VANMNVKAQR
+2216 VANLNVNAQR
-2226 VTTMEDGSETFA
+2226 TTTMDDGSKTFA
-2238 YDIDYSEG
+2238 YDIDTSAG
-2246 SNTYL
+2246 ANTYL
-2251 KVDKNHLLPDDYI
+2251 NVDKSHLLPDDYI

-2276 MLPVYHPDIRF
+2276 MIPVYHPDIRF

-2295 VGWYIIENTSDIPDD
+2295 VGWYIIENNSDIPND
-2310 DITGKLS
+2310 DITGRLS
-2317 TASTG
+2317 TSSTG
-2322 SNTAITASPIDK
+2322 SNTAISSSAIDK
-2334 KAYYSLVEGTDGNE
+2334 NAYYSLVAGTDGNE

-2386 DELSTFEGKTINPG
+2386 DELGSFEGKTINPG

-2413 YKIRNISNDAPHYT
+2413 YRIRNINNASGPYYDSKHHYT
-2427 YQHYYDDS
+2427 DS
-2435 AESAEYWRY
+2435 TEGAEYHRY
-2444 TTTSY
+2444 NTSSY
-2449 YGELNNEL
+2449 YGGLNNEL

-2471 SRNLKLDVNYTDS
+2471 SRNLKLDVNYTDP

-2497 TGGTGTNNATAA
+2497 TGGTGSNNATAA

-2516 HSLERAVYTVSFLQ
+2516 HTLDKAIYTVSFLQ

-2543 EKKAFPYPDSVT
+2543 EKKVFPYPDSVT
-2555 KHKDENAKVE
+2555 QHVDENAKVE
-2565 YCYFVDASGDVIGTD
+2565 YCYFVDASGEVIGTD
-2580 EGIYETN
+2580 VGIYETN

-2610 IANGFMLLKD
+2610 EADGFRLLKD

-2670 PDDYFTFKM
+2670 ADDYFTFRI

-2690 ESIDNTLAGSSDSS
+2690 ESVENTLVGSADSS

-2730 LNLHTQIFKNEAE
+2730 LNLHTQIFKNESE
-2743 AEAVY
+2743 AEVVY
-2748 NSNAAQVKGYRPGDT
+2748 DSNAAQVKGYRPGDT

-2799 SGLESAVQTGN
+2799 SGLERAVQTGN
-2810 TDNIRVV
+2810 TDNIKVV
-2817 WYNRDGTVKTD
+2817 WYNRDGSVKTD
-2828 IPEFTVTKTQ
+2828 IPAFTVTKTQ
-2838 FEDVPDYLGD
+2838 FEDIPDYLGD

-2865 AFADITLGENGNT
+2865 AFADISLGENGNT

-2887 YQIKFKDGT
+2887 YQIQFADGS

-2937 PKYGEYYSVSSGADT
+2937 PKYGEYYSVPSGA
-2952 YHTTIY
+2952 HTDGWGTVY
-2958 QWLTRSYPYI
+2958 EWYTRSYPYI
-2968 GVMSGQNLY
+2968 GVMAGKNLY
-2977 GNAGLTTNYCGSLT
+2977 GSPTLTTDYCGSFT

-3027 SNVYMPGYEG
+3027 SNVYMPGSAG
-3037 DEINDGWINNTYRYQ
+3037 DEINDGAYISGRGYPHE
-3052 LINYGGS
+3052 NYGGS
-3059 NGYLKDY
+3059 NGYLKDF

-3077 TYVPTLTANML
+3077 TYVPTLTANKL
-3088 DQLPASEKYVGPTS
+3088 DQLPVSEKFISSTS
-3102 GRDRDW
+3102 SRERDW

-3114 YRNRSANWQEKHE
+3114 YRNRSANWQEEHE

-3135 RIHLQTAWLAAG
+3135 RIHLQTAWLAAS
-3147 SQIIG
+3147 SQII
-3152 SADKSES
+3152 SAEKKDASI
-3159 TEYLPTNYNGLKLDP
+3159 EYLPTNYNGLKLDP
-3174 AFNYNHP
+3174 EFNVIHNTY
-3181 TWASG
+3181 ASG
-3186 STAVYGYNTGSN
+3186 NQSVWGYRTGQNENT
-3198 TAVRL
+3198 RL
-3203 YNDDNV
+3203 FNDDNV
-3209 TAIEYDQYF
+3209 PAIEYDQHF

-3233 SGIEFTY
+3233 CGIEFTY
-3240 VMPKGIEPEFNEDG
+3240 VMPKGIEPEFNADG
-3254 SVNVDKIKA
+3254 TMNADGIKA
-3263 YIMSSGTSNAPKY
+3263 YIMNGGTSNSPKY
-3276 ESISDDLVSVQV
+3276 ESISDDLVHVQV
-3288 LQKPGS
+3288 LQKPLN

-3313 MNKTGHSYVDENQY
+3313 MNKTGHSYVDEDQY
-3327 YSADDATSWVLR
+3327 YSADDETSWVLR
-3339 ITVNQSLNKWFN
+3339 ITVNQSLDKWFN
-3351 RGSAYGYMMYVDIPS
+3351 RGSESGYMMYVDIPS

-3407 NDLTKLAAGSRLSTQ
+3407 NDLTKLALASQVSTQ

-3428 LWNSFY
+3428 LWNSYY
-3434 HYYGGSGSGAT
+3434 HYYHHGGRGSDV
-3445 QGPNGNCYYV
+3445 GPNGNMYYV

-3474 SAQDVLD
+3474 SAQGVLD
-3481 DSGKENFES
+3481 DSGKASFES
-3490 GVRNTYASTGT
+3490 GIRNTYASTGT

-3512 WTTVGQDNISGTDTH
+3512 WTTVGESNIIGTNPH

-3542 HVENKYWLNTMAVD
+3542 HVENKYWLDTMAVD
-3556 QHYYGYVRTGTYS
+3556 QHYYGWVPTGRNT

-3575 SEYNRIKHTYS
+3575 QEYNRIKHTYS

-3616 LFTTN
+3616 LFTEDN
-3621 NDENAKMQLD
+3621 EENAKKQLD
-3631 WSLYNYSYSGNSSTD
+3631 WSLYNYSYNDNTSTD
-3646 YEKFDLEKELYEA
+3646 YEKFDQEKELYEA

-3678 VTFKQ
+3678 ITFKQ

-3708 KIYTLAAPSGMTKD
+3708 KIYTLDAPSGKTKD
-3722 NKLNN
+3722 DELNN
-3727 DLLDVFQRNHTFVSS
+3727 DLLDVFQKNHTFVSS

-3759 AENPYYVGSRYVE
+3759 ADNPYYVGNRYVE

-3782 RPNDAT
+3782 RPEISDQT
-3788 IRDVRKDSAR
+3788 KQDVRKDTAH
-3798 ITNRSGGVSGSL
+3798 ITNRSGTVSGNL

-3846 RDNFDKSKITDLQME
+3846 RDNFDKSIITDLQME
-3861 DYTDLRHGLTIQSEY
+3861 DYTDLRYGLTIQPEY

-3881 GNDST
+3881 GNNST

-3904 SNAYLTDKPAKDVEN
+3904 SNAYLTDKASESIEN
-3919 LGVRSPEGTEGKYV
+3919 LGVRSPKGTEGEYV
-3933 YYPDASDKSQA
+3933 YFPDASDKTQA

-3953 NVKVSNGATADDHFH
+3953 NVKVSNGATEEDHFH

-3977 KVVLALPDIVRFVG
+3977 KVVLALPNIARFVG

-3996 GNSIDDAMYLI
+3996 GNYIDDAMYLI
-4007 HQTEDGTVN
+4007 YQKEDGTVN
-4016 RYTFAELE
+4016 KYSFEELAA
-4024 DAGYEIKFEE
+4024 AGYEIKMEE
-4034 KIDANGRQLLIL
+4034 EIDENGRQILIL
-4046 EVLTPGDFTDEE
+4046 EILTPGDFEDDE

-4067 GKHLPGWFSYNDK
+4067 GKHLPGWFGYGDT
-4080 MVVSFKTTIHNNMED
+4080 MVLGFKTEIHNNMED
-4095 DSDILSGEDFWD
+4095 DSDILNGEAFWD
-4107 NEYKA
+4107 NDYKA
-4112 DSYVALE
+4112 DSYTALE
-4119 DIDGEYLKQ
+4119 DIDGEYLKEQ
-4128 KYPGEGF
+4128 YPDKGF
-4135 ESLSD
+4135 ENLSD
-4140 CDESKIGYE
+4140 RDESKIAYE
-4149 RETAENKE
+4149 REVAENME
-4157 NGIDIDYD
+4157 DGIDVDYD
-4165 DDLEE
+4165 DAFDE

-4177 AVITLL
+4177 AAITLL
-4183 KPHAIVRLDTS
+4183 KPHANVRLDTS

-4229 RAINDGA
+4229 NAINDGA

-4254 STRDEADA
+4254 STRDEASA

-4270 VYAVGTGVW
+4270 VYAVGTGIW
-4279 EIPETAGDEEYR
+4279 GIPETAGDEEYR
-4291 EALKKHLS
+4291 EALKNHLS

-4311 SSEHGKLPYEDNSVY
+4311 SSEHGKLPYEDNSAY
-4326 ENVNDYGKG
+4326 ENVNDYGNG
-4335 KWVDLTSVHNS
+4335 KWVNLTSVHNS

-4366 TSISNALIGNSTMV
+4366 TNISNALIGNSTLV

-4386 RFVISSDDPA
+4386 RFVISSDDSS
-4396 YLVPQNFRL
+4396 YLVPRNFRL
-4405 AIDADPDT
+4405 AIDADPDM
-4413 DGVQNMDDIDPDHE
+4413 DGVQNMDDIDPEHE

-4438 DIKFLESGELDVDN
+4438 DIKFLESGELDLDN
-4452 CQMGDAAFVIAAM
+4452 SKMGSAAFVIAAM

-4490 GAIANRSRAGYF
+4490 GAIASRSRAGYF

-4518 FKRAKNDETGKYEY
+4518 FKRARNDETGKYEY

-4542 SSKMLKYTASMKNL
+4542 SSKMLKYTASVKNL
-4556 SDDSI
+4556 SDLGI
-4561 ADTNLGDVEQ
+4561 ADTNLGDVEE

-4587 NIDKTVSDDDPNEY
+4587 NIDKSVSDDNPNEY
-4601 KFYQQVSY
+4601 KFYKQVSY

-4623 SSTQLYAEDSKWCW
+4623 SSAQLYAEDSKWCW
-4637 HVENEEGE
+4637 HVENENGE
-4645 WVSVP
+4645 WISVP
-4650 EITSVTLRMYDKI
+4650 EVTSVTLNIYDKI
-4663 TDLTNTLQR
+4663 TELTNTLQR

-4685 GQRLVIDFMVPV
+4685 GQRLVVDFMVPV

-4721 IPFIPSTDNGTET
+4721 IPYIPSTDNGTET

-4742 DVNNNNMMNSENTIT
+4742 DVNNNSMMNSENTIT

-4800 GTKYSFISSLI
+4800 GTKYSFISSLV

-4834 PYKDDIS
+4834 PYENDTS
-4841 LIKIDDQGNVAQ
+4841 LIYIDDQNNVAQ

-4874 GIGNEELKDGV
+4874 GVATEELKDGV

-4909 LPNVDLTSDK
+4909 LPKVDLTSDK

-4924 IRGEGLSQVNEKKKY
+4924 IRGEGLAQVNEKKKY

-4952 DPERYD
+4952 DPESYD
-4958 EIERHV
+4958 KIERYA
-4964 QAIYVEPLEDYYL
+4964 QAIYVEPLADYYL

-5035 YAGVYLATPSDKG
+5035 YAGVYLAAPSDKG

-5063 FTDEGDYINQGGR
+5063 FTDEGDYIKQGGR
-5076 LILDKPSKDVDY
+5076 LILNKPTKDVDY
-5088 DGEIDDPGINN
+5088 DGEIDDPGING

-5109 YPVNRFGEPVVDIN
+5109 YPVNRFGEPVVDID

-5152 SYTTEKDVYGHNGY
+5152 SYTTEKDVYDHNGY

-5175 NYKLRYIFPE
+5175 NYKLRYTFPE

-5197 FLGVTDTP
+5197 FIGSDNTP

-5219 NKGAGDEPSDCG
+5219 SKGIGDEPSDCG
-5231 KVNTFVVQTKDS
+5231 EVKTFVVQTKDA
-5243 IRIDA
+5243 IKVDA
-5248 IGKDTSKYEE
+5248 IGKDPSKYEE
-5258 YDAKMTTYDLGVAPS
+5258 YDEKMTTYDLGVAPS

-5282 DNGERVDGQGGT
+5282 DNGKRVEGQGGT

-5316 TDENGEETF
+5316 TNENGEETF

-5338 IVTDENGHYG
+5338 LITDKDGHYG

-5354 RSYIAIADTSE
+5354 RSYIAVVDTSQ
-5365 LIRLIEPSPI
+5365 LTRLIEPSPI
-5375 TRSTYPLRYEND
+5375 TRSTYPLRYDND

-5399 TTAVMSVVPQRSEYP
+5399 TTAVMSVVPQRSEYA

-5426 NRLNL
+5426 DRLDL

-5446 HDENYDGVRNESIDE
+5446 QDENYDGVRNESLDE

-5483 DSNNNWVYVDDIDTQ
+5483 DSNDNWVYVGDIDTQ

-5540 TKYQINNGN
+5540 TKYKINNGV

-5560 GSDYRYLND
+5560 DSDYRYLND
-5569 NPIIIAAL
+5569 NPIIIAAF

-5592 QIYNVT
+5592 KTYNVT
-5598 RSQTVLDVDAGLTI
+5598 RSQTILDVDAGLTI
-5612 DEKAEISGLVWND
+5612 DEKSEISGLVWND
-5625 KNYDGCQNS
+5625 KNYDGLQNS

-5643 DETGVSDIEL
+5643 DETGISDIEL
-5653 QLVPYVYANN
+5653 QLVPYVFTNG
-5663 KWSLLN
+5663 KWKLLN
-5669 AEDLTDP
+5669 ADDLADP
-5676 AAYDAYIQK
+5676 SAYDTYIKK
-5685 VITDENGDYKF
+5685 VISDENGNYKF
-5696 ENVES
+5696 ENIES
-5701 TVVIKQGNS
+5701 TAVIKNDGGNE
-5710 SAHCIVGY
+5710 HCIVGY
-5718 KIKVNTD
+5718 RIKVNTD
-5725 IENMNLGATKYLAN
+5725 IEDMNFGATRYLAN
-5739 GGKEDSR
+5739 GGEEDSH

-5758 PKDEYIITAKK
+5758 PEDEYIITAKK
-5769 IADSDVDKEYG
+5769 IADSDVEKEYG
-5780 KDDAYNQN
+5780 KSAYNQN

-5800 INKVVNYDSFDAGL
+5800 INKVVKYESYDAGL
-5814 TEFESNSVSGR
+5814 TEFDKNSVSGR
-5825 VWIDKNYNGLMDDDE
+5825 VWIDEDYNGLMDEDE
-5840 IGIENIT
+5840 IGIENVTVI
-5847 ITLKRYYLEKGG
+5847 LKRYYLEKGG
-5859 TGSDD
+5859 SGLDD

-5872 DYNNEIHNAVSDE
+5872 DYNNENHSAVTDA
-5885 NGDYS
+5885 NGDYT
-5890 FDNLATYVY
+5890 FDDLETYIY
-5899 KNGKYYLA
+5899 RNGKYYLA

-5914 AHPDNSF
+5914 AHPDNAF
-5921 YAATLYRVSSEDGLR
+5921 FAATLYRVASKDGLR

-5943 SLTASAEYLIVADM
+5943 SLTASDEYLIVADV
-5957 CDNKDEDISTEA
+5957 CDHGNADISAEA
-5969 ANISNDA
+5969 ANASSNA
-5976 VRLNDLYYVVKYRDK
+5976 VSLNDLYYVVKYRDN
-5991 FYDIITSKAVE
+5991 FYDLITSKAIE

-6026 DGYINTDEETGKEDG
+6026 DGFINTDEETGKEDG

-6053 RFDEII
+6053 RFDEIV

-6065 YYDSSDKSWKQYRP
+6065 YFDSNDKKWKQYRP
-6079 NGEDSEATYTASVSA
+6079 NGDDSEATYTASVSA
-6094 ESEDGR
+6094 DSEDGM

-6111 NGQNYMAGFKLKV
+6111 NGQNYMAGFKMKV

-6139 GEDTTQNALLKV
+6139 GEDTTQNALLKA

-6165 EYSGELKEELEGY
+6165 PYSGELKEELDGY

-6197 DIADSRDVS
+6197 DIADSRDVA

-6218 DIDGIA
+6218 DIDGVA

-6240 GTTYDSGKPDE
+6240 GTAYDSGKPDE

-6263 IWDEKTDKWALSP
+6263 IWDEKADVWNPAPS
-6276 NEDDPD
+6276 EDAPD
-6282 AEYYATTVTGE
+6282 AEFYATTVTGE

-6320 KIELLNMPVDDNGEE
+6320 EIQLLNMPADENGKE

-6359 IKSKDNKSYANGEHK
+6359 IKSTDNESYINGELK
-6374 NGYIIIANKIDDSSA
+6374 DGYIIIADKLDDSSA
-6389 AEFSDIVDGY
+6389 VEFSDVVDGY

-6413 FADYETGSIEG
+6413 FADYESGSIDG
-6424 SVFEDKDYNGIIDE
+6424 FVFEDIDYNGILDE
-6438 TDSSFKD
+6438 TDASFKD

-6458 SWKPDPADDEY
+6458 GWELDPNDEDY
-6469 YSTVTTSANGHYSFR
+6469 YSTVTTSANGHYSFG
-6484 NLPLYKEVDNVKYLY
+6484 NLPLYNEVDGVKYLY

-6504 VVDAPEGFALT
+6504 VIDAPEGFALT

-6521 GDNDSALLLNG
+6521 GEDDSALLING

-6544 LKGKLVLG
+6544 FKGKLVLG

-6558 DQTIVDKKYI
+6558 KQTIVDRKYI
-6568 VDGYDIVRSVHLE
+6568 VEGYDIVRSVHLE
-6581 EYNAG
+6581 NYNAG

-6609 DESDGVLSDVEVS
+6609 DENDGVLSDVEVS
-6622 LKRFVFTDGKWIE
+6622 LKRFVFSDGKWLE
-6635 DEEYEGYSV
+6635 DEEFDGYSV
-6644 LTDENGKY
+6644 LTDENGEY
-6652 SFDDLDT
+6652 SFDELDT
-6659 YISIDGTNHLY
+6659 YVSDEDTDYLY
-6670 GYEVWVTN
+6670 GYEVWVTE
-6678 APDDY
+6678 PPEDY
-6683 AITRY
+6683 AITRC
-6688 QNDSYVRLGGQIIKP
+6688 QNNSYVLLNGQIIKR
-6703 DSELSEML
+6703 DTELPEML
-6711 DGKIVVAGTAEDTA
+6711 DGKIVVADVAEDTV
-6725 GIDPSYIVEG
+6725 GIDPSYIIEG
-6735 YNTVLSASVEEYNA
+6735 YNIVLSASAEEYNA
-6749 GYIKEQKGTITGV
+6749 GYIKEQKGAVAGV

-6777 ELMSDVGITLKRF
+6777 ELMPDVGVTLKRF
-6790 ICKDGKWEEDTFF
+6790 IYRNGEWEEDTFF
-6803 ETITDENG
+6803 ETVTDENG
-6811 QYSFE
+6811 AYSFD
-6816 ELDTYAS
+6816 ELDTYVND
-6823 GEDANYLYGYEV
+6823 EDINYLYGYEV
-6835 WVTEAPDNYAIT
+6835 WVNEAPEDYVIT
-6847 RYQNNSYVLLNGQII
+6847 RYQNNSCVLLNGQII
-6862 KPDTELSEMLDGKI
+6862 KRDTELPEMLDGKI
-6876 VVAAPAA
+6876 VVAEPAE
-6883 DKSGVDAS
+6883 DISGVDAS
-6891 FIISNY
+6891 FIIENY
-6897 NIVLA
+6897 NVVLA

-6915 EKGTITGRVFSD
+6915 EKGTVAGSVFSD
-6927 SNYDGAIDEDE
+6927 SNYNGTVDEGE
-6938 AMLADVEVT
+6938 AMLAGVEVA
-6947 LKRFIYVNDEWL
+6947 LKRFIYTDETWV

-6965 APSEVTDKN
+6965 GLSEVTDEN
-6974 GNYTFKNLDTYVADE
+6974 GNYVFNNLDTYVADE
-6989 DANYLYGYEVWV
+6989 DTNYLYGYEVWV
-7001 TGAPEG
+7001 TEAPEG

-7016 SYVLLNGQI
+7016 SKVLLNGQI
-7025 IKPDTELSEMLDGKI
+7025 IKPDTELPEMLDGKI
-7040 VVAAPAADKSG
+7040 VVAEPAEDISG

-7065 AEAITEYNAGY
+7065 AETVSEYDAGY
-7076 KAIEKGSIKGLV
+7076 KAFEKGSVSGRV
-7088 FNDSNYNGAIDE
+7088 FDDKDYDGTLDDE
-7100 DESMLAD
+7100 DSLVPD
-7107 VEVTLKRFVFI
+7107 VEVTLKRFTFI
-7118 NGKWEEDTEFDVKSV
+7118 NGKWEEDTDFNAITV
-7133 TDKNGNYTFNNLD
+7133 TDKNGNY
-7146 TYVTD
+7146 
-7151 EDNDYL
+7151 
-7157 YGYEVWVTG
+7157 
-7166 APDGYAIT
+7166 A
-7174 RYQNDS
+7174 
-7180 YVLLNGQII
+7180 
-7189 KPNTELSEMLGGKI
+7189 
-7203 VVAAPAADKSG
+7203 
-7214 VDASFI
+7214 
-7220 IENYNVVLAEA
+7220 
-7231 ISDYNAGYKAIEK
+7231 
-7244 GSISGKVFDD
+7244 FD
-7254 KNYDGNLDDEDELMS
+7254 
-7269 DIEITLKRFAF
+7269 
-7280 INGKWEEDT
+7280 
-7289 EFDVKTVTDK
+7289 
-7299 NGAYSFENLDTYVA
+7299 NLDTYVA
-7313 AEEADYL
+7313 DEDADYL
-7320 YGYEVWVTGAP
+7320 YGYEIWVTDSP
-7331 EGYAVTKYIN
+7331 EGYAVTKYVN
-7341 DSSLLVSGQ
+7341 DSSLLVNGQ
-7350 IIKANSELPEMLGG
+7350 IIKADTELPEMLGG
-7364 KIVVAEPAADK
+7364 KIVVAEPASDK
-7375 SGVDPSF
+7375 SGVDASF
-7382 IIHNYNVVLADDI
+7382 VIESYNVVLADDI
-7395 SDYNGGYKLQEFASI
+7395 SDYNGGYKLQEFASV
-7410 SGNVFDDMNY
+7410 SGNVFDDINY
-7420 DGVIDEEDMMLSDIQ
+7420 DGMIDEEDVMLPNIQ

-7440 FVYENGEWISAQNED
+7440 FVYENGEWILAQD
-7455 EEFYQTAAT
+7455 ENDEFYQTADT
-7464 DENGGYRFTDLETY
+7464 DENGGYSFTNLETY
-7478 VSEDGVNKLYG
+7478 INEDGVNKLYG
-7489 YELYVIIEN
+7489 YELYAVIEN

-7510 NDSALVA
+7510 EDSALTA
-7517 ETNQIIKKDAN
+7517 ETYQIIKKDAE
-7528 LPEMLAGKIVLAN
+7528 LPEMLDGRLVLAK
-7541 PVSDEE
+7541 PVSDDELQ
-7547 IRNTPYII
+7547 NTPYIA
-7555 ENYDIVQKSDLIQ
+7555 ENYDVVQSVNLIQ

-7587 DADRDGIAGEDEQF
+7587 DTNRDGIISEDEQY
-7601 MSGVN
+7601 MSGVS

-7613 LKDGKWYELPQEE
+7613 LMDGKWYALPEE
-7626 EKPEDTTDTDNEI
+7626 ENADENEVE
-7639 AARNEDADEMND
+7639 AQSEDAVEDAE
-7651 EENPNIIATD
+7651 EENPDVAVTD
-7661 KNGYY
+7661 ENGYY

-7673 YTEVDGNKV
+7673 YTEIDGNKV
-7682 VCGYKVKIEELPNL
+7682 VCGYKVKLEELPKL
-7696 YAVTEYQTNHSSDA
+7696 YSVTAYHTNQLTEAEDA
-7710 EEAGDADEAEEN
+7710 ENADEVEKTDV
-7722 GLFDNDLNDKTG
+7722 FDNDLNDKTG
-7734 YLEENEALIILA
+7734 YLEAPADLIVLA
-7746 DDADEAT
+7746 ETSDET
-7753 QPSYNVDDFN
+7753 TPEYYNIDNFN
-7763 ISYGESVEHLDAGL
+7763 ISYGESVEHLDAGF
-7777 VPFGAGSIAGVVFE
+7777 VPFGTGSIAGVVFE
-7791 DANENGVYDDGELIF
+7791 DANENGIYDDGELIF
-7806 EGEEVYLDYFVAP
+7806 EGETVYLDYFVA
-7819 EEDENEN
+7819 END
-7826 GNSVAA
+7826 A
-7832 EGSFENYRN
+7832 EGGEATEGKFVNYNN
-7841 MKAQTDGNGYFIF
+7841 MKAETDENGWFVF
-7854 ENLPVLDENNQPYQ
+7854 ENLPVLDENNQPYM
-7868 YKLHMGKP
+7868 YRLDMNKP
-7876 DERSFT
+7876 SERSFT
-7882 KVFAFEIMG
+7882 KSFGFAIMG
-7891 EDKLNIL
+7891 DDKLNIL
-7898 SQDNEEDEKLGSTPV
+7898 SQESEENENSGITPV

-7920 ADKNFYDIK
+7920 TDENFYDLK
-7929 WQLDGY
+7929 WQPDGY

-7946 IEDGEKVY
+7946 IEEGETVY
-7954 TGTENINPWLIAVPA
+7954 TGIDDINPWIAAVPA
-7969 SAFGLLILVFIVAK
+7969 SVVGMLVLVLIVAK
-7983 NRKRKETD
+7983 GRKRKETN